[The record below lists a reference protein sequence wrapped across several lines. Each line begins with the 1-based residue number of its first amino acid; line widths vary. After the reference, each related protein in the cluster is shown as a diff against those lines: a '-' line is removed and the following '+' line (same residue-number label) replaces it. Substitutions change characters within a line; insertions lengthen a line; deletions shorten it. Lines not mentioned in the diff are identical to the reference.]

1 MISKSKNTFA
11 DVFFVEIFA
20 FVKVFHILFDSKI
33 RGLFSPNIN
42 FFQNAVIM
50 PHLGSKMNS
59 WQIVTVWIY
68 PAGVGDNWYLYS
80 SNSKSFRKV
89 WRFQLLPSTNANSK
103 IEGSRYTWA
112 IDQQSPTQ
120 LPRKTT
126 PLKHSEFTYGISLG
140 TTSRRSLTS
149 RQCCESR
156 VSRLNESSP
165 SSITNLTSSMPK
177 REAETFYYSL
187 VNSALADL
195 PCTEF
200 KFTTGNDLETS
211 EVLLSVLFCII
222 EKTA

>member
-1 MISKSKNTFA
+1 MLLIIG
-11 DVFFVEIFA
+11 IFTA
-20 FVKVFHILFDSKI
+20 RTQKLSQSMKI
-33 RGLFSPNIN
+33 PTVTIN
-42 FFQNAVIM
+42 KRKLKDRRV
-50 PHLGSKMNS
+50 S
-59 WQIVTVWIY
+59 IY
-68 PAGVGDNWYLYS
+68 LSYRP
-80 SNSKSFRKV
+80 
-89 WRFQLLPSTNANSK
+89 QLQT
-103 IEGSRYTWA
+103 
-112 IDQQSPTQ
+112 QS
-120 LPRKTT
+120 PRKTT
-126 PLKHSEFTYGISLG
+126 PLKHSVFIYGISLG

-177 REAETFYYSL
+177 REAETFYCSL

-222 EKTA
+222 VKNALFCCKNNNLNP